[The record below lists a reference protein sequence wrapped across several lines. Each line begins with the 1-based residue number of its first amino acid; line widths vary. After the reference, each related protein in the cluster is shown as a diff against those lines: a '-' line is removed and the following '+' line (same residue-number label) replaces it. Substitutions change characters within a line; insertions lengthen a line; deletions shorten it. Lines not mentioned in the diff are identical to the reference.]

1 MVEVDILSKRIWS
14 ATVAQVL
21 YPQGVEKALKEC
33 DWPND
38 QGTNLKR
45 IEMVDVNCAI
55 YELVILLLFVYSVH
69 PSQVLQVAVPSFLLL
84 GLFSKSSKPSGL
96 FTSGMPPSTLDI
108 GKSPRRM
115 KNHKFWKSMQRGSK
129 YSKLNSPI

>member
-1 MVEVDILSKRIWS
+1 MMVEVDILSKRIWS

-69 PSQVLQVAVPSFLLL
+69 PSQVL
-84 GLFSKSSKPSGL
+84 
-96 FTSGMPPSTLDI
+96 
-108 GKSPRRM
+108 
-115 KNHKFWKSMQRGSK
+115 
-129 YSKLNSPI
+129 

>member
-14 ATVAQVL
+14 ATVARVL

-45 IEMVDVNCAI
+45 IEMVDVNFVL
-55 YELVILLLFVYSVH
+55 YKNLLYYLCI
-69 PSQVLQVAVPSFLLL
+69 
-84 GLFSKSSKPSGL
+84 L
-96 FTSGMPPSTLDI
+96 FTHLRSY
-108 GKSPRRM
+108 R
-115 KNHKFWKSMQRGSK
+115 
-129 YSKLNSPI
+129 